1 MRKNASGFTLIELM
15 IVVAIIGILAAVAI
29 PAYQQYTMRARVT
42 EGLVVA
48 SSAKAA
54 VTENAAS
61 GTVLGMG
68 WTPPT
73 GSANVFSIAINP
85 ANGRILITY
94 TAIAGGGT
102 IEMEPT
108 AAALSRWSQLRR
120 VIRWC
125 LARRQP
131 VRLPGLVPAAL
142 WLPSCGRQTVADR
155 PFIASC
161 HQFTRL
167 WLGRFIRGMRSSLPI
182 WQCLLHCRP
191 SDDNRVD

>member
-48 SSAKAA
+48 ASAKTA

-61 GTVLGMG
+61 GTVLDMG

-108 AAALSRWSQLRR
+108 AAGNPLVLGTPPTGAVAWTCTGGNLAAELR
-120 VIRWC
+120 
-125 LARRQP
+125 
-131 VRLPGLVPAAL
+131 PAN
-142 WLPSCGRQTVADR
+142 
-155 PFIASC
+155 
-161 HQFTRL
+161 
-167 WLGRFIRGMRSSLPI
+167 
-182 WQCLLHCRP
+182 CR
-191 SDDNRVD
+191 